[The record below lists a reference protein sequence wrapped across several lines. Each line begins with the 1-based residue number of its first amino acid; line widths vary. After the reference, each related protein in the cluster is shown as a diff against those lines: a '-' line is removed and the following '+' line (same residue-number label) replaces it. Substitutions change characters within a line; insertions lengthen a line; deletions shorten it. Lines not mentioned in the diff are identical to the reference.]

1 MSELRSAAVM
11 FADIA
16 AATALRNSVGDRQA
30 DAVLDPLL
38 KALRDIVLRNGGE
51 VLKSDGDDVLAVFD
65 RPGSCINDAAN
76 AAIECQLAARAA
88 GRKLYVGLDAG
99 VVEFREVLG
108 RPDVAGMPV
117 NMAARLHKLV
127 PDLAGYI
134 FLARDT
140 VQALRPDLRE
150 RVRPYGTRPLK
161 GVGPVDV
168 HTLDWDEAVTVVP
181 TRFAMPTVQV
191 VTVTSLDVI
200 YAGRGLRLAPD
211 APPLQVGRD
220 RNNELRLE
228 DDEQRVSSRHLKVL
242 HRNGAW
248 ILQDTSR
255 NGTWVRFNQ
264 NPNNPIGLLGD
275 ELKLIGNGRM
285 CLGRPFSDDP
295 LGRFTVQFE
304 LVRK

>member
-16 AATALRNSVGDRQA
+16 AATQLRNSVGDRQA
-30 DAVLDPLL
+30 DAMLDPVLN
-38 KALRDIVLRNGGE
+38 ALREIVLRNGGD

-65 RPGSCINDAAN
+65 RAGTCVDDAAN
-76 AAIECQLAARAA
+76 AAIECQLAARSA

-127 PDLAGYI
+127 PDLAGCI
-134 FLARDT
+134 FMARDT
-140 VQALRPDLRE
+140 VQSLRPDLRD
-150 RVRPYGTRPLK
+150 RARPYGTRPIK

-181 TRFAMPTVQV
+181 TRFAMPSAPVNAAV
-191 VTVTSLDVI
+191 VLGITH
-200 YAGRGLRLAPD
+200 AGRSLRLAPD
-211 APPLQVGRD
+211 SPALQVGRD
-220 RNNELRLE
+220 RNNELRIE
-228 DDEQRVSSRHLKVL
+228 DDEQRVSSRHLKIL
-242 HRNGAW
+242 NRNGAW

-275 ELKLIGNGRM
+275 ELKLVGDGRM
-285 CLGRPFSDDP
+285 CLGRPFADDAQ
-295 LGRFTVQFE
+295 GRFTVHFE
-304 LVRK
+304 MVRK

>member
-16 AATALRNSVGDRQA
+16 AATELRNSVGDRQA
-30 DAVLDPLL
+30 DAILDPLL
-38 KALRDIVLRNGGE
+38 KALTDIVYRNGGE

-65 RPGSCINDAAN
+65 HAGSCVDDAAN

-117 NMAARLHKLV
+117 NLAARLHKLV

-134 FLARDT
+134 FLTVDT
-140 VQALRPDLRE
+140 VQSLRPDLRD
-150 RVRPYGTRPLK
+150 RARPYGVRPIK
-161 GVGPVDV
+161 GVGAVDV
-168 HTLDWDEAVTVVP
+168 HTLDWDEAVTMVP
-181 TRFAMPTVQV
+181 TRFALPTRQV
-191 VTVTSLDVI
+191 MQSLALGLT
-200 YAGRGLRLAPD
+200 YAGHLMRLMPSS
-211 APPLQVGRD
+211 PPLTVGRD
-220 RNNELRLE
+220 RNNELRID

-242 HRNGAW
+242 CRNGAW

-255 NGTWVRFNQ
+255 NGTWVRFN
-264 NPNNPIGLLGD
+264 NNSNQIGLLGD
-275 ELKLIGNGRM
+275 ELKLVGNGRM
-285 CLGRPFSDDP
+285 CLGRPFTDDVQ
-295 LGRFTVQFE
+295 GRFTVHFE